1 MKFLKLNQNALMTKT
16 KTFIKTMN
24 KINKMN
30 NKFIKFNGKIVIS

>member
-1 MKFLKLNQNALMTKT
+1 MTKT

-30 NKFIKFNGKIVIS
+30 NKSIKFNGKIIIS